1 MPGFLPIVLPERMP
15 VIECA
20 DFTGRGQVVKPVA
33 VAILIALLSVYT
45 GLCRAGAAA
54 VSAVRPVNTYSIV
67 ARDPATGQLGVAV
80 QSHWFS
86 VGELVPW
93 AEAGVGAVATQSFV
107 DVRYG
112 RAGLELMASGVPAAA
127 TLAQLLKADPA
138 PGVRQ
143 VGMIDAQGRIAQH
156 TGKQCIRYAG
166 HLAGENFAVQA
177 NLMEAE
183 GVPEAMAAAYRDAH
197 GTLAQRML
205 AALEAAQALGGDL
218 RGKQSAALLVVAGE
232 RGKHPGDGRLV
243 DLHIEDHSTPLK
255 ELHRLLTL
263 HTAYQHMNH
272 GDHALES
279 RDVDGAL
286 VYYGQAQALVPG
298 NMEMKFWHAVAL
310 VNAGRVP
317 ESLPLF
323 THVFHADNDWRELEA
338 GLLQADPATTQR
350 ITGLGRMEET
360 P

>member
-1 MPGFLPIVLPERMP
+1 MVPLLLVLL
-15 VIECA
+15 VI
-20 DFTGRGQVVKPVA
+20 TGPASSVDTVV
-33 VAILIALLSVYT
+33 ST
-45 GLCRAGAAA
+45 H
-54 VSAVRPVNTYSIV
+54 RPVNTYSIV

-323 THVFHADNDWRELEA
+323 THVFHADNDWRELVPRLVEA
-338 GLLQADPATTQR
+338 GLLQADPATMQR

>member
-1 MPGFLPIVLPERMP
+1 
-15 VIECA
+15 
-20 DFTGRGQVVKPVA
+20 VKRIIN
-33 VAILIALLSVYT
+33 ILLGLLLSFSGGT
-45 GLCRAGAAA
+45 CLAAGDP

-67 ARDPATGQLGVAV
+67 ARDPETGELGVAV
-80 QSHWFS
+80 QSHWFA
-86 VGELVPW
+86 VGQLVPW

-127 TLAQLLKADPA
+127 ALAQLLKADPS

-143 VGMIDAQGRIAQH
+143 VGMIDVQGRIAQH
-156 TGKQCIRYAG
+156 TGKQCIRYAS

-183 GVPEAMAAAYRDAH
+183 GVPAVMAVAYREAT

-205 AALEAAQALGGDL
+205 AALEAAQSRGGDL

-232 RGKHPGDGRLV
+232 RGNHPGAGRLV
-243 DLHIEDHSTPLK
+243 DLHIEDHPTPLQ
-255 ELHRLLTL
+255 ELRRLLIL
-263 HTAYQHMNH
+263 HTAYEQMNL

-279 RDVDGAL
+279 NHVDGAL
-286 VYYGQAQALVPG
+286 AHYGQAQALVPA
-298 NMEMKFWHAVAL
+298 NVEMKFWHAVAL
-310 VNAGRVP
+310 VNAGRAS

-323 THVFHADNDWRELEA
+323 TRIFIEDDSWRELVPRLVEA
-338 GLLQADPATTQR
+338 GLLQADPATIQR
-350 ITGLGRMEET
+350 ITGPDRKEET

>member
-1 MPGFLPIVLPERMP
+1 MKRVIIFLLGLLLYLNGGTCLAAGDP
-15 VIECA
+15 VSS
-20 DFTGRGQVVKPVA
+20 
-33 VAILIALLSVYT
+33 L
-45 GLCRAGAAA
+45 
-54 VSAVRPVNTYSIV
+54 RPVNTYSIV
-67 ARDPATGQLGVAV
+67 ARDPETGQLGVAV

-86 VGELVPW
+86 VGQLVPW
-93 AEAGVGAVATQSFV
+93 AAAGVGAVATQSFV

-112 RAGLELMASGVPAAA
+112 RAGLELMGRGVPAAA
-127 TLAQLLKADPA
+127 ALAQLLKADPT

-166 HLAGENFAVQA
+166 HRAGEDFAVQA
-177 NLMEAE
+177 NLMVTQ
-183 GVPEAMAAAYRDAH
+183 GVPEAMAAAYRQAS

-205 AALEAAQALGGDL
+205 AALDAAQAHGGDL
-218 RGKQSAALLVVAGE
+218 RGRQSAAILVVRGE

-243 DLHIEDHSTPLK
+243 DLHIEDHPTPLQ
-255 ELHRLLTL
+255 ELRRLLTL
-263 HTAYQHMNH
+263 NTAYRHMNL

-279 RDVDGAL
+279 DDIEGAL
-286 VYYGQAQALVPG
+286 VHYGQAQALVPG
-298 NMEMKFWHAVAL
+298 NVEMKFWHAVAL
-310 VNAGRVP
+310 VNAGRVS

-323 THVFHADNDWRELEA
+323 TQIFYEDNDWRELVSRLVAA

-350 ITGLGRMEET
+350 ITGLGHEEEI